1 MPPKR
6 ILYDDDEAVDP
17 SKAPPTRPRKR
28 AAKTAYGSLK
38 WHQYQHRWFTRR
50 EKANKRKNPNY
61 QSKYK
66 YVDMVGLVPI
76 GEVVKAVKAAVAADN
91 TAPKKKKILYDDGY
105 KKRRVI
111 RAVDKPREDAIRR
124 GLQRYNY
131 QRMLRQ
137 VANSAPRGKRLPPD
151 NPNDPKV
158 LASRAK
164 IQERERQAREKRRK
178 AYQRRMRRIAG
189 FHQPW

>member
-1 MPPKR
+1 MPPKRR
-6 ILYDDDEAVDP
+6 ILYDDDEAIDA
-17 SKAPPTRPRKR
+17 SKAPPARRGRR
-28 AAKTAYGSLK
+28 AAKTTYGSLK
-38 WHQYQHRWFTRR
+38 WHQYQRRWFTRR

-76 GEVVKAVKAAVAADN
+76 GEVVKAVKAAVAAD
-91 TAPKKKKILYDDGY
+91 TAPKKKKIVYDDGY

-111 RAVDKPREDAIRR
+111 RAVDKPREDAIKR
-124 GLQRYNY
+124 GLARYNY

-151 NPNDPKV
+151 ENDPKV

-164 IQERERQAREKRRK
+164 ILERERQAKEKRRK
-178 AYQRRMRRIAG
+178 AYQRKMRRIAG
-189 FHQPW
+189 FHQPF